1 MAEIKSTLDIVL
13 EKTKNLKLSSEE
25 IKEQKNKEIEM
36 RVKGL
41 LQKYLD
47 GMLSLEKFNN
57 DYEKLCNDRDLTSDT
72 ILINQ
77 IVDRLELDQDNQT
90 LLGLLKTFGMASTAL
105 ESVSIDYQNAYQSAA
120 QNRIEQL
127 KNELAANHCISGSAV
142 VPNLDADE
150 QWRRDVQGIRIRF
163 EEKLIREKDKLRKDN
178 QKS

>member
-36 RVKGL
+36 RLKGL

-47 GMLSLEKFNN
+47 GMLSLENFNN
-57 DYEKLCNDRDLTSDT
+57 DYVKLRSDCDLAGDA
-72 ILINQ
+72 ILINE
-77 IVDRLELDQDNQT
+77 IVTRLKLDEDNQT
-90 LLGLLKTFGMASTAL
+90 LLGLLKTFGITSTAF
-105 ESVSIDYQNAYQSAA
+105 ESVFSDYQNAYQSAA

-127 KNELAANHCISGSAV
+127 KNQLATNHSISGSAV
-142 VPNLDADE
+142 LPNLNADG
-150 QWRRDVQGIRIRF
+150 QWRSDVQGIRIRF
-163 EEKLIREKDKLRKDN
+163 EEKLIREKDKLLKDN

>member
-1 MAEIKSTLDIVL
+1 MGEIKSTLDIVL

-25 IKEQKNKEIEM
+25 IKEQKNKENEM

-41 LQKYLD
+41 LQKYQD
-47 GMLSLEKFNN
+47 GMLSMEKFKN
-57 DYEKLCNDRDLTSDT
+57 DYDKLCNDRDLTSDT

-77 IVDRLELDQDNQT
+77 IVDRLELDEDNQA
-90 LLGLLKTFGMASTAL
+90 LLGLLKTFGMTSTAL

-127 KNELAANHCISGSAV
+127 KNQLATNHSISGSAV

-150 QWRRDVQGIRIRF
+150 QWCKDVQRIRIRF
-163 EEKLIREKDKLRKDN
+163 EEKLIREKGKLLKDN
-178 QKS
+178 LEQ